1 MRDYY
6 EILGVAKD
14 ADSESIKKA
23 YRKLAMQFHP
33 DRNPGNAEAEEKF
46 KEAAAAY
53 DILSNSDKRARYDR
67 FGHQAFQGGGGAG
80 FHDMDDIFSS
90 FGDIFSDLF
99 GAGGQQRTRRKN
111 QPRRGADLRYICEI
125 ELKDVIEGA
134 DKQVEFETE
143 DPCTVC
149 QGSGAEKGSTPQT
162 CPTCGGAGQVRV
174 SQGFFQMATTCPN
187 CRGEG
192 QIVKDPCKACKGK
205 GRAKQKR
212 KIRITVP
219 PGVDTGTRLRVSG
232 EGEGGTLGGPAGD
245 LFVEIAVR
253 PHAKFERD
261 GDDLYAEVDVDY
273 LQLML
278 GAQIEVPTVTGEILL
293 EIPRGTDSG
302 EILEVP
308 GQGVPNLRGSR
319 RGSMNYKVNVK
330 FPEKLSKDE
339 ELALRQIAEKRG
351 VEVQGKKK

>member
-205 GRAKQKR
+205 GRTKQKR
-212 KIRITVP
+212 KIGITIP
-219 PGVDTGTRLRVSG
+219 PGVDTGTRLRVAG

-339 ELALRQIAEKRG
+339 ELALRQIAEKRD

>member
-53 DILSNSDKRARYDR
+53 DILSNADKRARYDR
-67 FGHQAFQGGGGAG
+67 FGHQAFQGGGGGG
-80 FHDMDDIFSS
+80 FQDMDDIFSN

-99 GAGGQQRTRRKN
+99 GGGGQQRTRRRN

-174 SQGFFQMATTCPN
+174 SQGIFQMATTCPT

-205 GRAKQKR
+205 GRTKQKR

-219 PGVDTGTRLRVSG
+219 PGVDTGTRLRVAG

-278 GAQIEVPTVTGEILL
+278 GAQVDVPTVTGEIML
-293 EIPRGTDSG
+293 EIPRGTESG
-302 EILEVP
+302 EILEIP